1 MADQLHMVLDYETR
15 SRADLKKVGA
25 FEYSVHPS
33 TRILCAAWRV
43 GTRENLKQAPI
54 KTWSP
59 FLRECPDELIDAL
72 LDPAIIIEAHNAL
85 FEQVITANV
94 LSRYVSDRRQ
104 FQLLGIGPEKWNCT
118 AVLAA
123 THGLPRNLEGACLAL
138 ELPVQKDMEGRR
150 LILKYCKPRKATKN
164 DPRVWHTDRND
175 LLRIIKYCVSD
186 VEAETYLFLALP
198 PLIARERE
206 AWILD
211 QKMNLRGF
219 KIDREMVT
227 TALEMIE
234 KEVKTLTTE
243 VQRITNGEVQK
254 ATQRARLLAWLKKNG
269 VLFPDLKAKTVEDA
283 LSVPGLLS
291 DEIRLLLIARQAASK
306 TSTKK
311 YTAFEMRSR
320 FDCRIRDF
328 QIFHLAHTGRWGGAG
343 VQPHNFPRGIP
354 IDTPL
359 AAEILK
365 ETKDLDTLR
374 LLYGEPMQVF
384 ASCLRAVIIPN
395 EGKRLFVADYAAI
408 EARVLFWVAK
418 HFDGIDAYHTGRD
431 LYRELATV
439 IYGVALGDVTKEM
452 REVAKRALLG
462 CGYGMGVKKF
472 FATCEQFGQPV
483 PIDLAERAVL
493 AYRTAHAP
501 VPELW
506 SNLEKAAIAAVKNP
520 GKKYSIN
527 RTTWFQRGKF
537 LYCQLPSGRRLAYYG
552 PTVRY
557 EPTPWGDKRPVLFT
571 WGVNGVTK
579 KWENDRTWG
588 GALTENVVQAI
599 ARDLLA
605 EAILRIEKAGYTV
618 LFSVHDEIVAERK
631 NGEGSLAEFEK
642 LMAQVP
648 EWADQCPVRVEGWDG
663 PRYRK

>member
-1 MADQLHMVLDYETR
+1 MILDYETR

-25 FEYSVHPS
+25 FEYSVHKS
-33 TRILCAAWRV
+33 TRILCAAWRI
-43 GTRENLKQAPI
+43 GTRENVKQAPI

-59 FLRECPDELIDAL
+59 FLGQSPDELISAL
-72 LDPAIIIEAHNAL
+72 LDPSINIEAHNAL
-85 FEQVITANV
+85 FEQVITMNV

-104 FQLLGIGPEKWNCT
+104 FQLLGLSPEKYGCT

-138 ELPVQKDMEGRR
+138 ELPVQKDMDGRK
-150 LILKYCKPRKATKN
+150 LILKYCKPRKPTKN
-164 DPRVWHTDRND
+164 DPRVWHNSRKD
-175 LLRIIKYCVSD
+175 LLRIIQYCISD
-186 VEAETYLFLALP
+186 VEAETHLFLALP

-219 KIDREMVT
+219 RIDREMVET
-227 TALEMIE
+227 SLQMIE
-234 KEVKTLTTE
+234 TEVGVLTQE
-243 VQRITNGEVQK
+243 VQRITNGEVQR

-269 VLFPDLKAKTVEDA
+269 ILFPDLKAKTVEDA
-283 LSVPGLLS
+283 LGVQGLLS

-354 IDTPL
+354 INTPL
-359 AAEILK
+359 AVEIIK
-365 ETKDLDTLR
+365 ETKDLDNLR
-374 LLYGEPMQVF
+374 MLYGEPMQVF
-384 ASCLRAVIIPN
+384 ASCLRAVIVPDA
-395 EGKRLFVADYAAI
+395 RHTLYVADYAAI

-418 HFDGIDAYHTGRD
+418 HQDGIDAYHTGRD

-439 IYGVALGDVTKEM
+439 IYGVDLDDVTKEM

-483 PIDLAERAVL
+483 PIELAERAVA
-493 AYRTAHAP
+493 AYRQAHAL

-506 SNLEKAAIAAVKNP
+506 SNLEKAAIAAVRNP

-527 RTTWFQRGKF
+527 RTTWFVRGKF
-537 LYCQLPSGRRLAYYG
+537 LYCQLPSGRRLAYYK
-552 PTVRY
+552 PTVRW
-557 EPTPWGDKRPVLFT
+557 EPTPWGEKRPVLFT

-579 KWENDRTWG
+579 KFENDRTWG

-618 LFSVHDEIVAERK
+618 LFSVHDEIVAQK
-631 NGEGSLAEFEK
+631 KDGEGDLNEFEN
-642 LMAQVP
+642 LMAEVP
-648 EWADQCPVRVEGWDG
+648 TWGAECPVRVEGWHG